1 MYKMWNEGG
10 KDSMKENLLNRKTYK
25 AVKKMDR
32 QEMERFVTS
41 IYSQGFKDGAD
52 AGQQVDTQIELVQF
66 LEGLEIKGI
75 GPKTKE
81 KILNAYK
88 ERGKS
93 DES

>member
-1 MYKMWNEGG
+1 
-10 KDSMKENLLNRKTYK
+10 MKENLINRKTYK

-32 QEMERFVTS
+32 QEMEGFLVNV
-41 IYSQGFKDGAD
+41 YSEGFKDGAD

-88 ERGKS
+88 EREGK
-93 DES
+93 